1 MVNTPLSGKEFFIHL
16 FFATMYNSDPKA
28 IYKNLTKV
36 YWILFLSM
44 VSFLIIASLLVSNT
58 GPLAGQDPLMHQIFK
73 LLVIGFTVVIIPLA
87 HSVPQRMIKKI
98 GPEAGLSEKIGK
110 YQQALIIR
118 FALTEGVAF
127 FAIVAFLLTGDN
139 DLILILAIILL
150 FFVISRPNNF
160 KTSHDLGL
168 TELEK
173 KEMFVETAA

>member
-1 MVNTPLSGKEFFIHL
+1 MF
-16 FFATMYNSDPKA
+16 NSDPKA
-28 IYKNLTKV
+28 IYKNLTLV
-36 YWILFLSM
+36 YWLLFLTM
-44 VSFLIIASLLVSNT
+44 VSFLIIASLVVSNI
-58 GPLAGQDPLMHQIFK
+58 GPMMGQDPLIHQILK

-98 GPEAGLSEKIGK
+98 GPEATLSEKIGK

-127 FAIVAFLLTGDN
+127 FAIVAFLFTGDN

-173 KEMFVETAA
+173 KQMFVETAT